1 MDDKR
6 KKKVASLTPVRDV
19 SREKEGKA
27 CWRLSIP
34 ASFSVSG
41 RREQKFFS
49 SYKKA
54 LAAAGEIKLGKA
66 AV

>member
-1 MDDKR
+1 MLPV
-6 KKKVASLTPVRDV
+6 KKG
-19 SREKEGKA
+19 GKA

-49 SYKKA
+49 SYYKKA
-54 LAAAGEIKLGKA
+54 LAVAGEIKLGKA
-66 AV
+66 AVECGLIWS